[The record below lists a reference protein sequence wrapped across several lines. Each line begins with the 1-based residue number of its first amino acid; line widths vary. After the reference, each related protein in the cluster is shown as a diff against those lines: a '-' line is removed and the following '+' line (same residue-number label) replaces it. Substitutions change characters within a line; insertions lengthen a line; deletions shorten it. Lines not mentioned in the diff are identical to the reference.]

1 MELFSMEKISTWY
14 FQNYCYCSR
23 R

>member
-14 FQNYCYCSR
+14 FQNYC
-23 R
+23 